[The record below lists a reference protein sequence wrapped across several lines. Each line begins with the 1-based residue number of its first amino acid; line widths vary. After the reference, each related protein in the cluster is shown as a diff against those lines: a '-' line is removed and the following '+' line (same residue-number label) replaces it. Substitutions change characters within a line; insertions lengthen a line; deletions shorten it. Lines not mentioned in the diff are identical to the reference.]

1 MSGIVGLAMLS
12 ASVPVQTMFG
22 AVDEV
27 RRWHGMLLDGLGLGP
42 RQQPSR
48 VLLATPAFRV
58 RSYPLVTTLAPPV
71 LLVAAPIK
79 RAYIWDLCPQVSTV
93 GLLRDA
99 GFAVYLLEWLD
110 PQGSDEDLGL
120 DGYADRFIRDAVR
133 AVSQDCG
140 GPPVLVGHSIGG
152 TLAAIFCSLHPD
164 LVSGVVLLEA
174 PLHLGPAA
182 GAFAPVVATST
193 DARWLQA
200 GFGTVPGSLLDLVTS
215 IAAPREFLL
224 ERYAELA
231 TSVGC
236 PELWVHLRVER
247 WTLDE
252 LALPGRLFAQ
262 VIEYLYREDRFMRGE
277 LEIAG
282 RRVGAGSLVVP
293 MLNVV
298 NPRNAAVP
306 ASSIV
311 PFHQA
316 AASESKKLLL
326 YHGDHGV
333 ALQHVGA
340 LVGGNARASL
350 WPEIVCW
357 IRDRLTARPADP
369 PSQGARQG

>member
-1 MSGIVGLAMLS
+1 
-12 ASVPVQTMFG
+12 MFG
-22 AVDEV
+22 AVDEL
-27 RRWHGMLLDGLGLGP
+27 RRGHGRLLDGLGLSP

-58 RSYPLVTTLAPPV
+58 RSYPPATSSASPV

-79 RAYIWDLCPQVSTV
+79 RAYIWDLCPQVSAV
-93 GLLRDA
+93 GLLREA

-110 PQGSDEDLGL
+110 PQGPDEDLGL

-133 AVSQDCG
+133 AVIQDG
-140 GPPVLVGHSIGG
+140 ASPPVLVSHSIGG

-164 LVSGVVLLEA
+164 LVSGVVLIEA
-174 PLHLGPAA
+174 PLHLGAAA
-182 GAFAPVVATST
+182 GAFAPVVAASP

-200 GFGTVPGSLLDLVTS
+200 GFGTVPGSLLDLVTTA
-215 IAAPREFLL
+215 AAPREFLL
-224 ERYAELA
+224 ERYADLA
-231 TSVGC
+231 ASLGS

-252 LALPGRLFAQ
+252 FPLPGRLFAE
-262 VIEYLYREDRFMRGE
+262 VIEQLYREDRFMRGD
-277 LEIAG
+277 LTIAG
-282 RRVGAGSLVVP
+282 RRVGPASLIVP

-298 NPRNAAVP
+298 NPRNNAVP

-316 AASESKKLLL
+316 AASGSKKLLW

-357 IRDRLTARPADP
+357 VRDQLTTRPADP
-369 PSQGARQG
+369 PTQGARQG